1 MRLDELQHDAEE
13 LRRHSTPVESPF
25 DAAAVGQSMLDQEL
39 VRGGDIDLDPLNNPG
54 AMEGNGDDPWVADK
68 ILPRSSGQ
76 PPAADAGLYVG
87 VDAEQPDDAAT
98 TEAPL
103 PPPPTDEARG
113 KNRWQIQ
120 LPPFLT
126 RKAAARAVPS
136 DVPPVA
142 DAFEGQGSR
151 RQLNMAPI
159 LAMGLLGIVVL
170 ALVVGLL
177 NTQRVDVEASLAMD
191 AKRKAAERAV
201 GLLGGKPQATPP
213 PPIDP
218 PKAAGVEA
226 SPEPPSPIPAGGRER
241 HEAMLSAIKTGAVLA
256 SLPPTALAQP
266 SPLPADLPPATI
278 LTSTAASRSAQVP
291 VASLPP
297 KKVAL
302 TVEGAPSASP
312 AASRVTDPLAGAR
325 VSGALKGAPAP
336 RHRVY
341 QLRESDGE
349 WLGYVAPADADPL
362 AAGVWAGSGDLL
374 RGGWRVAEVTSQRL
388 TLVGPN
394 GGLEIIRP

>member
-13 LRRHSTPVESPF
+13 LRRHTTPSESPF
-25 DAAAVGQSMLDQEL
+25 DVAAVGQLTLDQEL
-39 VRGGDIDLDPLNNPG
+39 VRGSDIDLDPLNNP
-54 AMEGNGDDPWVADK
+54 ETIERNGDDPWLADK
-68 ILPRSSGQ
+68 IEPRISGQ
-76 PPAADAGLYVG
+76 PTADGAGQHMG
-87 VDAEQPDDAAT
+87 VNADQPDDAAT
-98 TEAPL
+98 TVAPL
-103 PPPPTDEARG
+103 PPPPTDEARD
-113 KNRWQIQ
+113 KRRWRIQ
-120 LPPFLT
+120 LPPLLT
-126 RKAAARAVPS
+126 RKVAARAVAS

-142 DAFEGQGSR
+142 DELGGQGTR
-151 RQLNMAPI
+151 RQMNVAPI

-191 AKRKAAERAV
+191 AKRKAAERAI

-218 PKAAGVEA
+218 PKTVGVEA
-226 SPEPPSPIPAGGRER
+226 SPEPPSPIPADGRER

-278 LTSTAASRSAQVP
+278 VTSTAASRSAQVP
-291 VASLPP
+291 FTPPPP

-302 TVEGAPSASP
+302 AVEGAPSAPP

-336 RHRVY
+336 HHRVY

>member
-1 MRLDELQHDAEE
+1 MRLDELHHDAEE

-25 DAAAVGQSMLDQEL
+25 DAAALGQSTLDHDL
-39 VRGGDIDLDPLNNPG
+39 VRGGDIDLDPLNNPETIE
-54 AMEGNGDDPWVADK
+54 ANGEDPWVEDK
-68 ILPRSSGQ
+68 IEPRGSGR
-76 PPAADAGLYVG
+76 PTADGAALYIG
-87 VDAEQPDDAAT
+87 ADAEQPDDAT
-98 TEAPL
+98 TTAALL

-113 KNRWQIQ
+113 KRRWRIQ
-120 LPPFLT
+120 LPPFLA
-126 RKAAARAVPS
+126 RQSAGRAAQSNA
-136 DVPPVA
+136 PPTA
-142 DAFEGQGSR
+142 DALEGQGSR
-151 RQLNMAPI
+151 RQMNFAPI
-159 LAMGLLGIVVL
+159 LAIGLLGIVVL

-177 NTQRVDVEASLAMD
+177 NTQRVDVEAGLAMD

-201 GLLGGKPQATPP
+201 GLLGGKPEATPP
-213 PPIDP
+213 PPIEP
-218 PKAAGVEA
+218 PKAAGTEA

-266 SPLPADLPPATI
+266 SPLPADLPPATVV
-278 LTSTAASRSAQVP
+278 TSTSASRSTQLP
-291 VASLPP
+291 ASPLPP

-302 TVEGAPSASP
+302 AVEGAPSASP
-312 AASRVTDPLAGAR
+312 AAPRVTDPLAGAR
-325 VSGALKGAPAP
+325 VSGALKGVSAPY
-336 RHRVY
+336 HRVY
-341 QLRESDGE
+341 QLRETDGE

-394 GGLEIIRP
+394 GALEIIRP